1 MAFTAHHFT
10 AAEVCD
16 LLTGVG
22 EDHEFIFP
30 GSDDDFDM
38 SEVEFERDP
47 LDREQGKQTIKS
59 FLSHFTNTYYLVNT
73 RGSATVV
80 T

>member
-1 MAFTAHHFT
+1 MASTAHHFT

-47 LDREQGKQTIKS
+47 L
-59 FLSHFTNTYYLVNT
+59 VNT